1 MFTSTRVRV
10 IAVDWSGA
18 VQGAR
23 RAIWLAEVS
32 EEGILRL
39 ECGRDRA
46 ELISELVDAARVD
59 PQLIVGLDFAFS
71 TPGWYLRQRGFA
83 DVRDLW
89 KFMALEGEGI
99 LRDPQPPFWR
109 TSRLAS
115 GLLDDQ
121 DFRRTEREVV
131 TTGSSRAQS
140 VFKLVGAGHVGT
152 GSIRGMAE
160 LHRLAEAGFS
170 IWPFDEPR
178 LPLVIEIYPRVLT
191 GAVIKSDPGAR
202 RDYLR
207 RLEGVTVEHAD
218 AAAANDNAFDALV
231 SALVMWRHRSE
242 LTGLPRDSAYELEG
256 RIWAPEAV

>member
-1 MFTSTRVRV
+1 MRV

-23 RAIWLAEVS
+23 KTIWLAEVS
-32 EEGILRL
+32 DEGVLRL
-39 ECGRDRA
+39 ECGRDR
-46 ELISELVDAARVD
+46 SELVGELVEIMHLE
-59 PQLIVGLDFAFS
+59 PQLVVGLDFAFS
-71 TPGWYLRQRGFA
+71 TPGWYLRQQGYTT
-83 DVRDLW
+83 VRDLW
-89 KFMALEGEGI
+89 NFMALEGEGI

-109 TSRLAS
+109 TTRAAS

-121 DFRRTEREVV
+121 EFRRTDREIV

-160 LHRLAEAGFS
+160 LHRLTEAGFS
-170 IWPFDEPR
+170 VWPFDEPH
-178 LPLVIEIYPRVLT
+178 LPLLIEIYPRALSGV
-191 GAVIKSDPGAR
+191 VIKSDSGAR
-202 RDYLR
+202 RGYLR
-207 RLEGVTVEHAD
+207 RFEDLDVEHAD

-231 SALVMWRHRSE
+231 SALVMWQHRDKLMKLSQ
-242 LTGLPRDSAYELEG
+242 DAAYDLEG